1 MSCTSLNCS
10 ELPDHEANDC
20 NVVLPGGSSDI
31 IILECGSNVTD
42 PSDETQIQAAITAG
56 TAKLIENVK
65 FGIALP
71 TSVDAPVT
79 ISGEPPQTVTYDRTA
94 TIYDANVNAVTM
106 PFYDAVG
113 GGRSI
118 EGIIAYMNSEAV
130 PTVRFIT
137 APGAIKAKGG
147 YTSPDD
153 SADVQ
158 HFELTFSWK
167 NINNPTYATA
177 PAGIFD

>member
-20 NVVLPGGSSDI
+20 NVVLPGGSSDA
-31 IILECGSNVTD
+31 IILECGSGVTD
-42 PSDETQIQAAITAG
+42 PSNATQIQAALTAG
-56 TAKLIENVK
+56 TAKLLENVK
-65 FGIALP
+65 IGIGLP

-79 ISGEPPQTVTYDRTA
+79 VSGEPPQTVTYDRTA
-94 TIYDANVNAVTM
+94 TLYDANVNQTNM
-106 PFYDAVG
+106 EFYDAIA

-118 EGIIAYMNSEAV
+118 EGVILYMNSEV
-130 PTVRFIT
+130 TPTVRFIT

-147 YTSPDD
+147 YMSPDD

-158 HFELTFSWK
+158 HYEITLSWK
-167 NINNPTYATA
+167 NIKNPTFAAA